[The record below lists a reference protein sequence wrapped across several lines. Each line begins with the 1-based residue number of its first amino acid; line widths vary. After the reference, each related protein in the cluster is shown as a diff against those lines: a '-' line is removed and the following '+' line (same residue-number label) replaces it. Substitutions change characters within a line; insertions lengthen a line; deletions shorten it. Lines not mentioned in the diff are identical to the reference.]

1 MEPTTTAEAA
11 MPTDQPLET
20 TAPASDQTDI
30 FAWANNLFMYKDKL
44 KFELFLL
51 TKTNMLYR
59 TNYADG
65 LGRQL
70 HALFIDAILEHVIT
84 GAGQGLVVR
93 GFEEAESEEN
103 VLQYTRV
110 DNVEKLVEA
119 MSWLGAQEKD
129 MEAFSEEDHDLKR
142 MRGIIVRCT
151 HPDMLRPFYIIKAL
165 SAANV
170 LKGVGAWMI
179 GGNKFESL
187 EDGAALRI
195 PADNQM
201 LIIDDDLYVFNQS
214 KLERLFGYNAKK
226 NAIAEKKVKQ
236 IEAHFSLSFGEEQ
249 SLQAMIKESKPLINK
264 LQKIDPSAIS
274 QDALLEHAEELG
286 IELMTDENGAI
297 IIMDQADL
305 AKFVNLLNDDYI
317 ESSLTGLR
325 YEIKSK
331 KLLKPAEGEA

>member
-1 MEPTTTAEAA
+1 MEPTTAEAT
-11 MPTDQPLET
+11 MPLDQPTEVV
-20 TAPASDQTDI
+20 PASDQTDI

-51 TKTNMLYR
+51 NKSNMLYR
-59 TNYADG
+59 TNYAEG

-70 HALFIDAILEHVIT
+70 HALFIDAILEYVIT

-103 VLQYTRV
+103 VLQYTRT

-119 MSWLGAQEKD
+119 MSWLGDQEKD
-129 MEAFSEEDHDLKR
+129 MESFSEEDHDLKR
-142 MRGIIVRCT
+142 MRGIVVRCT
-151 HPDMLRPFYIIKAL
+151 HPDMPRPFYIIKAL
-165 SAANV
+165 SASNV

-195 PADNQM
+195 PSDNQ
-201 LIIDDDLYVFNQS
+201 LLVFNQS

-236 IEAHFSLSFGEEQ
+236 IEAHFNLSFGEDK
-249 SLQAMIKESKPLINK
+249 SLQGMVKESKPLITK

-274 QDALLEHAEELG
+274 QDALLDHAEELG
-286 IELMTDENGAI
+286 IELMVDENGAI
-297 IIMDQADL
+297 IIMDQSDL
-305 AKFVNLLNDDYI
+305 SKFITLLNDDYV

-331 KLLKPAEGEA
+331 KLLKPAEE